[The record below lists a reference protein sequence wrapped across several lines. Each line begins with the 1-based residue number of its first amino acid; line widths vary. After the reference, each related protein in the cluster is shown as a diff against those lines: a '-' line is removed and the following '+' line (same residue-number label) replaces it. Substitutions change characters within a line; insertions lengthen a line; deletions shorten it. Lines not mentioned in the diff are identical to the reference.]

1 MGFCP
6 STTGRY
12 HHQNEDP
19 NTRFFS
25 PTMSITMN
33 RFLLGFL
40 SGTLFFLLLSCNP
53 ASTETNSDETNNAES
68 AEETETPNVNVDS
81 IVNVIDDYR
90 SAVESSVSEP
100 VEVSTADLRE
110 KIKQKW
116 EKIHFYTQD
125 GQVVRVKTYPYADIT
140 NRTEEFYFRNGDL
153 LLVVIEDD
161 GTGDRGKA
169 KDQLDKMYYYDQGE
183 PMEEVNAS
191 GEGEYSIRKSDAEE
205 LMQEAREYLE
215 IFKDRQ

>member
-1 MGFCP
+1 
-6 STTGRY
+6 
-12 HHQNEDP
+12 
-19 NTRFFS
+19 
-25 PTMSITMN
+25 MN
-33 RFLLGFL
+33 RFHLGFL
-40 SGTLFFLLLSCNP
+40 SGTLFFFLLSCNP

-81 IVNVIDDYR
+81 IVNRIDAYR

-125 GQVVRVKTYPYADIT
+125 GQVVRIKTYPYADIT

-183 PMEEVNAS
+183 PLEEVNAS

-205 LMQEAREYLE
+205 LMQEAREYME
-215 IFKDRQ
+215 IFKDQK